1 MSVPPACVER
11 TGTTSHLILR
21 TVAKAE
27 ASANNTD
34 AQRKRIAGP
43 DWSSVRRL
51 SADPS
56 GRGV

>member
-11 TGTTSHLILR
+11 TGTVSHLTLR
-21 TVAKAE
+21 AVAKAE
-27 ASANNTD
+27 ASAINTD
-34 AQRKRIAGP
+34 AQRMRFAEP

-56 GRGV
+56 GQGE